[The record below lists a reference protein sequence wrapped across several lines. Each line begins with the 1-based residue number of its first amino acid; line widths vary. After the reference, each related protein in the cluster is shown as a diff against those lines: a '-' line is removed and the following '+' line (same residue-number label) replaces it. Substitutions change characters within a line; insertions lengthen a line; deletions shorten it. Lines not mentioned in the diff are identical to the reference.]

1 MPPGSRRLD
10 VAEVALEAAL
20 GLPDVL
26 DGDGGTDGLRVTA
39 MAPGRV
45 LRGVSAIAQPDGR
58 YCVDLRL
65 VAGLVPLFELG
76 DEVRRRV
83 LRAAAEAGLGDHIGD
98 INVEFSS
105 VATGEDADAARVGE
119 EAGP

>member
-20 GLPDVL
+20 GVPDVL
-26 DGDGGTDGLRVTA
+26 AGEAGADGLRVTA
-39 MAPGRV
+39 IAPDRV
-45 LRGVSAIAQPDGR
+45 LRGVSAIAQADGR

-76 DEVRRRV
+76 DEVRRHVR
-83 LRAAAEAGLGDHIGD
+83 RAATEAGLGDHVGD
-98 INVEFSS
+98 INVEFAS
-105 VATGEDADAARVGE
+105 VATGEDADAARMGE
-119 EAGP
+119 EAGL